1 MIKMFIVVNAKGQT
15 KEVSESVAKN
25 AMVLKMSGYKLVGEV
40 TKETVDTLE
49 TVVQKEKPTKQK
61 GLNLQEKSINK

>member
-1 MIKMFIVVNAKGQT
+1 MKYIVVNAKGQT

-25 AMVLKMSGYKLVGEV
+25 AMVLKMSGYKILSEV
-40 TKETVDTLE
+40 TEPLPKSL
-49 TVVQKEKPTKQK
+49 PSKQK